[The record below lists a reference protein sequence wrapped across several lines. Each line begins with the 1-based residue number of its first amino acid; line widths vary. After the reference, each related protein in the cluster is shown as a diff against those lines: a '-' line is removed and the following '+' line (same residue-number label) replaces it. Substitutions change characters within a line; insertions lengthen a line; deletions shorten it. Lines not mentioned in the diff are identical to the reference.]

1 MAGHGAFFVNYV
13 ITAAF
18 IGTALELIRF
28 SELFMYALKL
38 SLAHSSAE
46 KTAVRKVLKFH
57 FDRCSQ
63 KNYLRCA
70 TPLIFRLPIYKNIS
84 KPSTTK
90 RVQFFDTSQNPP
102 PPKRVQFFDTSHRQ
116 EIK

>member
-28 SELFMYALKL
+28 SELFMFALKL

-46 KTAVRKVLKFH
+46 KTAVRKVLKFY
-57 FDRCSQ
+57 FDRCFQ

-70 TPLIFRLPIYKNIS
+70 TPLIFRLTFIKIL
-84 KPSTTK
+84 
-90 RVQFFDTSQNPP
+90 QNPP
-102 PPKRVQFFDTSHRQ
+102 PPKEFSSLTPLKTHHHQKEFSSLTPLIYR
-116 EIK
+116 K

>member
-46 KTAVRKVLKFH
+46 KTAVRKVNICFQIYVQVLTDPSNSH
-57 FDRCSQ
+57 YV
-63 KNYLRCA
+63 YLQ
-70 TPLIFRLPIYKNIS
+70 I
-84 KPSTTK
+84 
-90 RVQFFDTSQNPP
+90 
-102 PPKRVQFFDTSHRQ
+102 
-116 EIK
+116 

>member
-46 KTAVRKVLKFH
+46 KTAVRKVNICFQIYVQVLTDPSNSHYLQIWTLFVVEYSYMYSKH
-57 FDRCSQ
+57 FKNEIIILIRCS
-63 KNYLRCA
+63 
-70 TPLIFRLPIYKNIS
+70 F
-84 KPSTTK
+84 
-90 RVQFFDTSQNPP
+90 
-102 PPKRVQFFDTSHRQ
+102 
-116 EIK
+116 EILQILKM